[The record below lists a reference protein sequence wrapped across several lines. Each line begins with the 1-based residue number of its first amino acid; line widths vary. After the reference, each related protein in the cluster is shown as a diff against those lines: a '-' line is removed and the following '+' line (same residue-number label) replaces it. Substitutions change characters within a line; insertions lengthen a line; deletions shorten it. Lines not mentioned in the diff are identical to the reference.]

1 MAFPQ
6 HGVVRTPGTRELLEE
21 AVRTGAVDRGG
32 GIDLIGFD
40 EALPPGQGDRE
51 PCVLRP
57 GAAGA

>member
-32 GIDLIGFD
+32 GIDPIGFD
-40 EALPPGQGDRE
+40 EALPPGQGGRE
-51 PCVLRP
+51 PCVLRS